1 MLSPLDLENAP
12 TTGIRPESL
21 GAPGFRKRHGI
32 RYCYLTGAMYKGIAS
47 TDLVIRMG
55 QAGLMGYFGTGGLKL
70 ERIEEAILKI
80 KRALPAGQ
88 AFGMNLL
95 CNLIKPE
102 YEDRTV
108 DLYFRHGVRRIE
120 AAAYT
125 QITPSL
131 VRFRLTGAAERPDGS
146 LSVPNQVMG
155 KVSRPEVAAGFL
167 APAPERIVQKLRD
180 AGKITPQEAAL
191 APRISMASDLC
202 VESDSAG
209 HTDNGVAYTLMP
221 TMLRMRDEAMAA
233 HRFGEP
239 IYVGAAGGIG
249 TPHAVAASF
258 IMGADF
264 VLTGSINQCTVEGG
278 TSDLA
283 KDLLAAANV
292 QDTEMAPAG
301 DMFEIGAKVQV
312 LSKGLFFPARANKLY
327 ELYKRH
333 ESLEEIDAKT
343 REQLET
349 RYFKRSFEQIYE
361 ETKQHYREI
370 APEQIERAEKNPKF
384 KMSLVF
390 RWYFVH
396 TGRLAQQG
404 VADGKLD
411 FQIHCGPAMGA
422 FNQWVRGTKYE
433 DWRNRHA
440 DQIAELLMRGAA
452 RVLDERYR
460 EIADTRA

>member
-1 MLSPLDLENAP
+1 MLSPLELENP
-12 TTGIRPESL
+12 VMTGIRPEAL
-21 GAPGFRKRHGI
+21 GAPGFRQRHGI

-47 TDLVIRMG
+47 ADLVIRMG

-80 KRALPAGQ
+80 KRALPSGQ
-88 AFGMNLL
+88 AYGMNLL

-108 DLYFRHGVRRIE
+108 DVFFRHEVKRIE

-131 VRFRLTGAAERPDGS
+131 VRFRLTGATSRPDGT
-146 LSVPNQVMG
+146 LAVPNQVMG
-155 KVSRPEVAAGFL
+155 KVSRPEVAAQFF
-167 APAPERIVQKLRD
+167 APAPDRIVQKLRD

-221 TMLRMRDEAMAA
+221 VMLRMRDEAMAT
-233 HRFGEP
+233 HRYAEP

-258 IMGADF
+258 VMGADF

-278 TSDLA
+278 TSELA

-327 ELYKRH
+327 ELYKRY
-333 ESLEEIDAKT
+333 ESLDEIDAKT

-349 RYFKRSFEQIYE
+349 RYFKRTFEQIYE
-361 ETKQHYREI
+361 ETKQYYRDI

-404 VADGKLD
+404 VAEGKLD
-411 FQIHCGPAMGA
+411 FQVHCGPAMGS

-460 EIADTRA
+460 QFSPVS

>member
-1 MLSPLDLENAP
+1 
-12 TTGIRPESL
+12 
-21 GAPGFRKRHGI
+21 
-32 RYCYLTGAMYKGIAS
+32 MYKGIAS

-191 APRISMASDLC
+191 APRIPMASDLC

-221 TMLRMRDEAMAA
+221 TMLRMRDEAMSA

-239 IYVGAAGGIG
+239 IYVGSAGGIG

-349 RYFKRSFEQIYE
+349 RYFKRTFEQIYE

-404 VADGKLD
+404 VAEGKLD

-422 FNQWVRGTKYE
+422 FNQWVKGTKYE

-440 DQIAELLMRGAA
+440 DQIAELLMCGAA
-452 RVLDERYR
+452 RVLEERYR
-460 EIADTRA
+460 EIAETRA